1 MTETITR
8 ERLNEMIDQ
17 FATAILEAL
26 EAAPMDGEGSSEPEP
41 VVPST
46 ECLMLTSADKAE
58 MVDIADLAS
67 GALIISNYCE
77 YFHCRLS
84 PEGEWM
90 AFTGDWYT
98 SEELAEKLRNELH
111 QPKLI
116 HWG

>member
-98 SEELAEKLRNELH
+98 SEELAEKLRNDLH
-111 QPKLI
+111 QPRLI